1 MYDWHQKAGDSGL
14 KRNVNSMVGSAS
26 CSLAKESE
34 RLYKDEIRIND
45 VKPHSK
51 SKKREENT
59 KVKRRIYHLQD
70 KDDIDMAV
78 IKKLAIG
85 FKK

>member
-1 MYDWHQKAGDSGL
+1 M
-14 KRNVNSMVGSAS
+14 NVNSMVSSTS
-26 CSLAKESE
+26 CSLAKECE
-34 RLYKDEIRIND
+34 RLCKDEIGIND

-59 KVKRRIYHLQD
+59 KVNRRIYHLQD

-78 IKKLAIG
+78 IKKLTIG